1 MADIFYKLLEMSIS
15 ASWLIAVVIVLRL
28 FFKRIP
34 RKIVCCLWALVALRL
49 VCPFTI
55 ESSLSLV
62 PDVSPISFVSI
73 DNSADGLNAAGNI
86 GDANSDLT
94 GEPMDGI
101 ADGNIV
107 DAADGLAGGLTAGT
121 ADNTMSGSTGTTS
134 NMSNASTNTSANT
147 STGTSASN
155 LTNASAGGSTGITSN
170 TVSGTLSS
178 AFTVGASVV
187 WLAGVA
193 VLLIYAL
200 VTYIRVRRRTLA
212 SVNME
217 GNIYLCDDIDTPFIL
232 GVFRTK
238 IFIPSSLSVGERGYV
253 LAHERAHLK
262 RLDNIWKPLG
272 YVILAVYWFNP
283 LVWIS
288 YILLCRDI
296 EIACDERVIS
306 DKDMEYKK
314 QYATTLLNCS
324 ADRSYVTACP
334 LAFGEVGVKQRIR
347 AVLNYKKPAFWV
359 VIAAVVVCVA
369 AAVGFMTN
377 PSSKKDSGENVA
389 DSTSENETSGEI
401 ESVTEAQTETQ
412 TEVEQ
417 ETGSEEESS
426 TQDIIPARAVNC
438 YGWHVWVHERE
449 NYKYYYDTAQLTFND
464 GENRLYLTAFDLQ
477 YNMYSYD
484 ELKENENLSAWTIV
498 QYDGTLEEYT
508 ENSGVG
514 LSIYRYEERL
524 PITSDGTPGTG
535 YMLIYGESGNN
546 IVWYMIMPVGMTLD
560 EVRDFAS
567 DIYVEP
573 GNAFGTLSYLEQ
585 YERIVNKEGFL
596 SSYTDSGDSV
606 FDLYADELMVKR
618 PEKYEQLKNSADAVC
633 MLYDI
638 DEESREVF
646 HDNVGRETVLIHTTS
661 GEDFIVAMRLRG
673 ELWQPWMTPDSK
685 NFNYEYYRER
695 EAQLKAVSAEELR
708 ALDDEIN
715 PLESII
721 LGTGDGW
728 IALAK
733 LDDEDT
739 VLYGDHSGS
748 SVVLRHEDKVIPI
761 SLSYL
766 STRISVPLFYS
777 GDFDND
783 GATEYSI
790 WVCVLTGT
798 GISCDQLYM
807 IETDWNEAEDGSI
820 EYSISEYQAYYQNR
834 EVMKIDCQYDKESKL
849 LSVAYDGEEID
860 TADLTKLFEQ
870 YPGEYVGV
878 YFGDSVSFTYNAGQW
893 YYETVGGITRKNSG
907 MVNYQ
912 YSVHLR
918 GRVVYDGHNFGLDD
932 VEVWTVNQLDEIN

>member
-1 MADIFYKLLEMSIS
+1 MSDIFYKIIEMSIS
-15 ASWLIAVVIVLRL
+15 ASWLIAVVIILRL
-28 FFKRIP
+28 FLRKTP

-49 VCPFTI
+49 VCPFSI
-55 ESSLSLV
+55 ESRLSLV
-62 PDVSPISFVSI
+62 PEVRLPIVTNMENNAVGAG
-73 DNSADGLNAAGNI
+73 DMTGMLLTGNNVNLAEGTADGVADGTAGREPSDNVNDANVSGVGAAADNAAGNVA
-86 GDANSDLT
+86 DNAADSLT
-94 GEPMDGI
+94 GDLSG
-101 ADGNIV
+101 A
-107 DAADGLAGGLTAGT
+107 DAAAHKAVDVL
-121 ADNTMSGSTGTTS
+121 SI
-134 NMSNASTNTSANT
+134 AS
-147 STGTSASN
+147 
-155 LTNASAGGSTGITSN
+155 I
-170 TVSGTLSS
+170 
-178 AFTVGASVV
+178 V
-187 WLAGVA
+187 WLAGIG
-193 VLLIYAL
+193 VLLVYAL
-200 VTYIRVRRRTLA
+200 TAYIRIRRKTLP
-212 SVNME
+212 SVNI
-217 GNIYLCDDIDTPFIL
+217 GKNIYLCDDIDTPFIL

-238 IFIPSSLSVGERGYV
+238 IFIPSKLSEGEREYV
-253 LAHERAHLK
+253 LAHENAHLE
-262 RLDNIWKPLG
+262 RRDNLWKPLG
-272 YVILAVYWFNP
+272 YAILAVHWFNP
-283 LVWIS
+283 LVWVS

-306 DKDMEYKK
+306 DKDTEYKK

-324 ADRSYVTACP
+324 ADRNYVTACP
-334 LAFGEVGVKQRIR
+334 LAFGEVGVKQRIK
-347 AVLNYKKPAFWV
+347 AVLNYKKPSFWV
-359 VIAAVVVCVA
+359 VIAAVAVCVA

-389 DSTSENETSGEI
+389 ESTSENETTGES
-401 ESVTEAQTETQ
+401 ESATEAQTETQ

-417 ETGSEEESS
+417 EIGSEVSSEAESS
-426 TQDIIPARAVNC
+426 TQDIIPARAVNY

-596 SSYTDSGDSV
+596 SSYTDSGDYI
-606 FDLYADELMVKR
+606 FDLYAAELMVKR
-618 PEKYEQLKNSADAVC
+618 PEKYEQLKNSADAAC

-646 HDNVGRETVLIHTTS
+646 HDNVGEDTVVIHTVS
-661 GEDFIVAMRLRG
+661 GEDFIVKMRLRG
-673 ELWQPWMTPDSK
+673 ELWRPWMTLDSGS
-685 NFNYEYYRER
+685 FQYDDYRER
-695 EAQLKAVSAEELR
+695 EDKLKAVRAEELR

-715 PLESII
+715 PLES
-721 LGTGDGW
+721 LRMGTDDGW
-728 IALAK
+728 VALAK
-733 LDDEDT
+733 LDGEDT

-748 SVVLRHEDKVIPI
+748 SVALRHEDKVITI
-761 SLSYL
+761 RLSYL
-766 STRISVPLFYS
+766 SAQISIPLFYS

-798 GISCDQLYM
+798 GISCDQLY
-807 IETDWNEAEDGSI
+807 ILETDWNEAEDGSI
-820 EYSISEYQAYYQNR
+820 EYSIAECQSYYYNQ
-834 EVMKIDCQYDKESKL
+834 ETAQIDCQYDKYSRQ
-849 LSVAYDGEEID
+849 LSVTYNGEEVD

-870 YPGEYVGV
+870 YPGEYAGV

>member
-1 MADIFYKLLEMSIS
+1 MSDIFYKIIEMSIS
-15 ASWLIAVVIVLRL
+15 ASWLIAVVIILRL
-28 FFKRIP
+28 FLRKAP

-49 VCPFTI
+49 VCPFSV
-55 ESSLSLV
+55 ESRLSLV
-62 PDVSPISFVSI
+62 PEVRLPIVTNMANNAVGAG
-73 DNSADGLNAAGNI
+73 DMTGVLLTGNNVNLAEGMADGVAEGTAGREPSDNVNDANVSGVGAAADNAADNMTDGRTDELSGADAAAHKTVNVLDIASIVWIAGIGVLLVYALTAYIRIRRKILPSVNI
-86 GDANSDLT
+86 GK
-94 GEPMDGI
+94 
-101 ADGNIV
+101 
-107 DAADGLAGGLTAGT
+107 
-121 ADNTMSGSTGTTS
+121 
-134 NMSNASTNTSANT
+134 
-147 STGTSASN
+147 
-155 LTNASAGGSTGITSN
+155 
-170 TVSGTLSS
+170 
-178 AFTVGASVV
+178 
-187 WLAGVA
+187 
-193 VLLIYAL
+193 
-200 VTYIRVRRRTLA
+200 
-212 SVNME
+212 
-217 GNIYLCDDIDTPFIL
+217 NIYLCDDIDTPFIL

-238 IFIPSSLSVGERGYV
+238 IFIPSKLSEGEREYV
-253 LAHERAHLK
+253 LAHENAHLE
-262 RLDNIWKPLG
+262 RRDNLWKPLG
-272 YVILAVYWFNP
+272 YAILAVHWFNP
-283 LVWIS
+283 LVWAS

-306 DKDMEYKK
+306 DKDTEYKK

-324 ADRSYVTACP
+324 ADRNYVTACP
-334 LAFGEVGVKQRIR
+334 LAFGEVGVKQRIK
-347 AVLNYKKPAFWV
+347 AVLNYKKPSFWV
-359 VIAAVVVCVA
+359 VIAAVVVCVV

-377 PSSKKDSGENVA
+377 PSSKKDSGENVTE
-389 DSTSENETSGEI
+389 STSENETSGES
-401 ESVTEAQTETQ
+401 ESATEAQTETQ
-412 TEVEQ
+412 TEIEQ
-417 ETGSEEESS
+417 ETDSEEEST
-426 TQDIIPARAVNC
+426 TQDIIPARAVNY

-508 ENSGVG
+508 ENAGVG

-560 EVRDFAS
+560 EVKDFAS

-596 SSYTDSGDSV
+596 SNYTDSGDSV
-606 FDLYADELMVKR
+606 FDLYADELRVKR

-646 HDNVGRETVLIHTTS
+646 HDNVGRETVLIHTAS

-673 ELWQPWMTPDSK
+673 ELWQPWMTLDSK
-685 NFNYEYYRER
+685 NFNYDYYRER
-695 EAQLKAVSAEELR
+695 EARLKAVSAEELR

-721 LGTGDGW
+721 LGTGGDW

-748 SVVLRHEDKVIPI
+748 TVVLRHEDKVIPI

-766 STRISVPLFYS
+766 SPRISVPLFYS

-783 GATEYSI
+783 GKTEYSI

-820 EYSISEYQAYYQNR
+820 EYSISEYQAYYQNL

-849 LSVAYDGEEID
+849 LSVAYNGEEID

-870 YPGEYVGV
+870 YSGEYAGV

-918 GRVVYDGHNFGLDD
+918 GRVAYDGHNFGLED
-932 VEVWTVNQLDEIN
+932 VEVWTENRLDEIN